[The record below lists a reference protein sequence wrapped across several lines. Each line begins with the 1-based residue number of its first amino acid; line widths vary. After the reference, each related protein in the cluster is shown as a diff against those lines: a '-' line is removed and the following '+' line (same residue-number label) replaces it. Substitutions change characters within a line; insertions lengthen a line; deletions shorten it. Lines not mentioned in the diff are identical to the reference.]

1 MAHDKNDE
9 SFRVIDRRLFTESGE
24 LRPEAQEQAQKEKE
38 APKAGAGKTVA
49 GSAAGSAAPVPA
61 GKAPEPAAAP
71 PAEKPAPLRSPYF
84 DLLVRSLA
92 NQAAMLLTGIQ
103 DPATGQTMVDIE
115 GAREVIDMLDALREK
130 TRGNLAPE
138 EDQMLADMLGSLKFS
153 YLEMSKAATTAAA
166 EQVAGRKA
174 ASRR

>member
-1 MAHDKNDE
+1 VAHDKSDS
-9 SFRVIDRRLFTESGE
+9 SFRVIDRRLFTEQGE
-24 LRPEAQEQAQKEKE
+24 LRPEAQEQVQREKE
-38 APKAGAGKTVA
+38 APAAEAAKPAASPSAAPAGKT
-49 GSAAGSAAPVPA
+49 AAPAAPAEEKPVPA
-61 GKAPEPAAAP
+61 
-71 PAEKPAPLRSPYF
+71 RSPYF

-138 EDQMLADMLGSLKFS
+138 EDKMLAEMLGSLKFS
-153 YLEMSKAATTAAA
+153 YLEMSKAAAAAAA
-166 EQVAGRKA
+166 EQGAGRGS

>member
-1 MAHDKNDE
+1 VAHDKSDS
-9 SFRVIDRRLFTESGE
+9 SFRVIDRRLFTEEGE
-24 LRPEAQEQAQKEKE
+24 LRPEAQEQVQREKE
-38 APKAGAGKTVA
+38 APAAEAAKNAASPSAAPAGKT
-49 GSAAGSAAPVPA
+49 AAPAAPAEEKPVPA
-61 GKAPEPAAAP
+61 
-71 PAEKPAPLRSPYF
+71 RSPYF

-138 EDQMLADMLGSLKFS
+138 EDKMLAEMLGSLKFS
-153 YLEMSKAATTAAA
+153 YLEMSKAAAAAAA
-166 EQVAGRKA
+166 EQGAGRGS

>member
-1 MAHDKNDE
+1 MAHDKNDI
-9 SFRVIDRRLFTESGE
+9 SFRVIDRRLFTEEGE
-24 LRPEAQEQAQKEKE
+24 LRPEAQEQAEKEKAT
-38 APKAGAGKTVA
+38 APSQASKTPAATAGAPGAKTA
-49 GSAAGSAAPVPA
+49 EPPAPPAAEKPVPA
-61 GKAPEPAAAP
+61 
-71 PAEKPAPLRSPYF
+71 RSPYF

-138 EDQMLADMLGSLKFS
+138 EDKILAEMLGSLKFS
-153 YLEMSKAATTAAA
+153 YLEMSKAAAAA
-166 EQVAGRKA
+166 AMHTAPGKTT
-174 ASRR
+174 SRR

>member
-1 MAHDKNDE
+1 VAQEKNDA
-9 SFRVIDRRLFTESGE
+9 SFRVIDRRLFTEAGE
-24 LRPEAQEQAQKEKE
+24 LRPEAQEQAEKEK
-38 APKAGAGKTVA
+38 ATASQQPAKTPAAAAGAPGAKGA
-49 GSAAGSAAPVPA
+49 EPPPAPVP
-61 GKAPEPAAAP
+61 
-71 PAEKPAPLRSPYF
+71 EKPVPARSPYF

-138 EDQMLADMLGSLKFS
+138 EDRILAEMLGSLKFS
-153 YLEMSKAATTAAA
+153 YLEMSKAAAAA
-166 EQVAGRKA
+166 AQQA
-174 ASRR
+174 APGKTTSRR

>member
-1 MAHDKNDE
+1 MAHDKSDS
-9 SFRVIDRRLFTESGE
+9 SFRVIDRRLFTEEGE
-24 LRPEAQEQAQKEKE
+24 LRPEAQEQVQREKE
-38 APKAGAGKTVA
+38 APAAEAAKHEASPSAAPAGKT
-49 GSAAGSAAPVPA
+49 AAPAAPAEEKPVPA
-61 GKAPEPAAAP
+61 
-71 PAEKPAPLRSPYF
+71 RSPYF

-138 EDQMLADMLGSLKFS
+138 EDKMLAEMLGSLKFS
-153 YLEMSKAATTAAA
+153 YLEMSKAAAAAAA
-166 EQVAGRKA
+166 EPGAGRGS

>member
-1 MAHDKNDE
+1 MAHDKSDS
-9 SFRVIDRRLFTESGE
+9 SFRVIDRRLFTEEGE
-24 LRPEAQEQAQKEKE
+24 LRPEAQEQVQREKE
-38 APKAGAGKTVA
+38 APAAEAAKPAASPSAAPAGKT
-49 GSAAGSAAPVPA
+49 AAPAAPAEEKPVPA
-61 GKAPEPAAAP
+61 
-71 PAEKPAPLRSPYF
+71 RSPYF

-138 EDQMLADMLGSLKFS
+138 EDKMLAEMLGSLKFS
-153 YLEMSKAATTAAA
+153 YLEMSKAAAAAAA
-166 EQVAGRKA
+166 EQGAGRGSS
-174 ASRR
+174 SRR

>member
-1 MAHDKNDE
+1 VARDKNDA
-9 SFRVIDRRLFTESGE
+9 SFRVIDRRMFTEEGE
-24 LRPEAQEQAQKEKE
+24 LRPEAKEQAQKEKAAKPAEAAKPAGGAAPGSPATGEKAAEPVE
-38 APKAGAGKTVA
+38 APAAEKA
-49 GSAAGSAAPVPA
+49 VPA
-61 GKAPEPAAAP
+61 
-71 PAEKPAPLRSPYF
+71 RSPYF

-138 EDQMLADMLGSLKFS
+138 EDKILAEMLGSLKFS
-153 YLEMSKAATTAAA
+153 YLEMSKAAAAA
-166 EQVAGRKA
+166 AAQQGPGRKA

>member
-1 MAHDKNDE
+1 MAHDKSDS
-9 SFRVIDRRLFTESGE
+9 SFRVIDRRLFTEEGE
-24 LRPEAQEQAQKEKE
+24 LRPEAQEQVQREKE
-38 APKAGAGKTVA
+38 APAAEASKNAASPSAAPAGKT
-49 GSAAGSAAPVPA
+49 AAPAAPAEEKPVPA
-61 GKAPEPAAAP
+61 
-71 PAEKPAPLRSPYF
+71 RSPYF

-138 EDQMLADMLGSLKFS
+138 EDKMLAEMLGSLKFS
-153 YLEMSKAATTAAA
+153 YLEMSKAAAAAAA
-166 EQVAGRKA
+166 EQGAGRGS

>member
-1 MAHDKNDE
+1 MAHDKNDT
-9 SFRVIDRRLFTESGE
+9 SFRVIDRRMFTEEGE
-24 LRPEAQEQAQKEKE
+24 LRPEAQEQARKEKATQPPE
-38 APKAGAGKTVA
+38 TVKPAGGAAAAAPAGGKAGETAT
-49 GSAAGSAAPVPA
+49 
-61 GKAPEPAAAP
+61 P
-71 PAEKPAPLRSPYF
+71 PAEKPVPARSPYF

-103 DPATGQTMVDIE
+103 DPATGQTVVDIE

-138 EDQMLADMLGSLKFS
+138 EDKILAEMLGSLKFS
-153 YLEMSKAATTAAA
+153 YVEMSKAATAASA
-166 EQVAGRKA
+166 QHAGPGRT

>member
-1 MAHDKNDE
+1 VAHDKSDS
-9 SFRVIDRRLFTESGE
+9 SFRVIDRRLFTEEGE
-24 LRPEAQEQAQKEKE
+24 LRPEAQEQVQREKE
-38 APKAGAGKTVA
+38 APAAEASKNAASPSAAPAGKT
-49 GSAAGSAAPVPA
+49 AAPAAPAEEKPVPA
-61 GKAPEPAAAP
+61 
-71 PAEKPAPLRSPYF
+71 RSPYF

-138 EDQMLADMLGSLKFS
+138 EDKMLAEMLGSLKFS
-153 YLEMSKAATTAAA
+153 YLEMSKAAAAAAA
-166 EQVAGRKA
+166 EQGAGRGSS
-174 ASRR
+174 SRR

>member
-1 MAHDKNDE
+1 VAHEKNDT
-9 SFRVIDRRLFTESGE
+9 SFRVIDRRMFTEEGE
-24 LRPEAQEQAQKEKE
+24 LRPEAQEQAQREKE
-38 APKAGAGKTVA
+38 TPEGGKAAA
-49 GSAAGSAAPVPA
+49 GSAAGAP
-61 GKAPEPAAAP
+61 PAAAGKTAEP
-71 PAEKPAPLRSPYF
+71 APAPAAEKPAPARSPYF

-138 EDQMLADMLGSLKFS
+138 EDRMLADMIGSLKFS
-153 YLEMSKAATTAAA
+153 YLEMSKAAVAA
-166 EQVAGRKA
+166 EQGAGRKA

>member
-1 MAHDKNDE
+1 MAHDKSDS
-9 SFRVIDRRLFTESGE
+9 SFRVIDRRLFTEEGE
-24 LRPEAQEQAQKEKE
+24 LRPEAQEQVQREKE
-38 APKAGAGKTVA
+38 APAAEAAKHEASPSAAPAGKT
-49 GSAAGSAAPVPA
+49 AAPAAPAEEKPVPA
-61 GKAPEPAAAP
+61 
-71 PAEKPAPLRSPYF
+71 RSPYF

-138 EDQMLADMLGSLKFS
+138 EDKMLAEMLGSLKFS
-153 YLEMSKAATTAAA
+153 YLEMSKAAAAAAA
-166 EQVAGRKA
+166 EQGAGRGS

>member
-1 MAHDKNDE
+1 MAHDKSDS
-9 SFRVIDRRLFTESGE
+9 SFRVIDRRLFTEEGE
-24 LRPEAQEQAQKEKE
+24 LRPEAQEQVQREKE
-38 APKAGAGKTVA
+38 APAAEAAKHAASAPAAPAGKT
-49 GSAAGSAAPVPA
+49 AAPAAPAEEKPVPA
-61 GKAPEPAAAP
+61 
-71 PAEKPAPLRSPYF
+71 RSPYF

-138 EDQMLADMLGSLKFS
+138 EDKMLAEMLGSLKFS
-153 YLEMSKAATTAAA
+153 YLEMSKAAAAAAA
-166 EQVAGRKA
+166 EPGAGRGS

>member
-1 MAHDKNDE
+1 VAHDKSDS
-9 SFRVIDRRLFTESGE
+9 SFRVIDRRLFTEEGE
-24 LRPEAQEQAQKEKE
+24 LRPEAQEQVQREKE
-38 APKAGAGKTVA
+38 APAAEAAKHEASPSAAPAGKT
-49 GSAAGSAAPVPA
+49 AAPAAPAEEKPVPA
-61 GKAPEPAAAP
+61 
-71 PAEKPAPLRSPYF
+71 RSPYF

-138 EDQMLADMLGSLKFS
+138 EDKMLAEMLGSLKFS
-153 YLEMSKAATTAAA
+153 YLEMSKAAAAAAA
-166 EQVAGRKA
+166 EQGAGRGS

>member
-1 MAHDKNDE
+1 MAHDKSDS
-9 SFRVIDRRLFTESGE
+9 SFRVIDRRLFTEEGE
-24 LRPEAQEQAQKEKE
+24 LRPEAQEQVQREKE
-38 APKAGAGKTVA
+38 APAAEASKNAASPSAAPAGKT
-49 GSAAGSAAPVPA
+49 AAPAAPAEEKPVPA
-61 GKAPEPAAAP
+61 
-71 PAEKPAPLRSPYF
+71 RSPYF

-103 DPATGQTMVDIE
+103 DPTTGQTMVDIE

-138 EDQMLADMLGSLKFS
+138 EDKMLAEMLGSLKFS
-153 YLEMSKAATTAAA
+153 YLEMSKAAAAAAA
-166 EQVAGRKA
+166 EPGAGRGS

>member
-1 MAHDKNDE
+1 MAHDKNDT
-9 SFRVIDRRLFTESGE
+9 SFRVIDRRMFTEEGE
-24 LRPEAQEQAQKEKE
+24 LRPEAQEQAQREKATPPE
-38 APKAGAGKTVA
+38 AAKPAAGAPGAAPAAKAG
-49 GSAAGSAAPVPA
+49 
-61 GKAPEPAAAP
+61 EPAAAP
-71 PAEKPAPLRSPYF
+71 APEKPIPARSPYF

-138 EDQMLADMLGSLKFS
+138 EDKILAEMLGSLKFS
-153 YLEMSKAATTAAA
+153 YLEMSKAAAAAAA
-166 EQVAGRKA
+166 EQGAGRKT

>member
-1 MAHDKNDE
+1 MTHDKNDT
-9 SFRVIDRRLFTESGE
+9 SFRVIDRRMFTEDGQ
-24 LRPEAQEQAQKEKE
+24 LRPEAQQQAQKEKDAPAAAAAKHE
-38 APKAGAGKTVA
+38 AATPVGK
-49 GSAAGSAAPVPA
+49 PA
-61 GKAPEPAAAP
+61 EPAASTAP
-71 PAEKPAPLRSPYF
+71 EKPAPERSPYF

-115 GAREVIDMLDALREK
+115 GAREVIDMLDALRDK

-138 EDQMLADMLGSLKFS
+138 EDRTLTDILGSLKFS
-153 YLEMSKAATTAAA
+153 YLEMSKAAAAA
-166 EQVAGRKA
+166 ATEQGAGRKA

>member
-1 MAHDKNDE
+1 MAHDKSDS
-9 SFRVIDRRLFTESGE
+9 SFRVIDRRLFTEEGE
-24 LRPEAQEQAQKEKE
+24 LRPEAQEQVQREKE
-38 APKAGAGKTVA
+38 APAAEAAKNAASPSAAPAGKT
-49 GSAAGSAAPVPA
+49 AAPAAPAEEKPVPA
-61 GKAPEPAAAP
+61 
-71 PAEKPAPLRSPYF
+71 RSPYF

-138 EDQMLADMLGSLKFS
+138 EDKMLAEMLGSLKFS
-153 YLEMSKAATTAAA
+153 YLEMSKAAAAAAA
-166 EQVAGRKA
+166 EQGAGRGS